1 MLFSFIHIKPFAFF
15 AIVFLAFSLSCKK
28 GTDVNMGNTSNGN
41 IKPKAGFTL
50 TTSDP
55 AVLPVKVSFTN
66 TTVGS
71 DVAYSW
77 SFGNGTSS
85 DANPTLDLTEGGI
98 YPIKLVARNSGGS
111 DSITKEVRVSPYPQ
125 SYFSFGRDAL
135 NLNAWEGS
143 KVMILSRNKN
153 LNRATMFKWLKVM
166 DTTYGYYRNCTG
178 KEPFF
183 LTSTYINNRTTIAD
197 VTNTCG
203 AGCAYLGNTGIELQ
217 NTYFDIMYNAINNN
231 NQYDQVVFYEFGR
244 NFWFYESKLNYKLN
258 DPVATGYAVFM
269 RFMAMEAAG
278 VNGAPFNSWSFPTF
292 RTNVENL
299 INTYLANPSLEWA
312 NTLGIGQG
320 VPGSGLG
327 ATDLFASFCF
337 RLRRDYGG
345 ETFVRNLWKQAGL
358 RPNATVTQDAVDNFF
373 LASCAAANRNLTTV
387 FQSWRW
393 RISPNAVAAALQ
405 YP

>member
-1 MLFSFIHIKPFAFF
+1 
-15 AIVFLAFSLSCKK
+15 
-28 GTDVNMGNTSNGN
+28 
-41 IKPKAGFTL
+41 
-50 TTSDP
+50 
-55 AVLPVKVSFTN
+55 
-66 TTVGS
+66 
-71 DVAYSW
+71 
-77 SFGNGTSS
+77 
-85 DANPTLDLTEGGI
+85 
-98 YPIKLVARNSGGS
+98 
-111 DSITKEVRVSPYPQ
+111 
-125 SYFSFGRDAL
+125 
-135 NLNAWEGS
+135 
-143 KVMILSRNKN
+143 
-153 LNRATMFKWLKVM
+153 
-166 DTTYGYYRNCTG
+166 
-178 KEPFF
+178 
-183 LTSTYINNRTTIAD
+183 
-197 VTNTCG
+197 
-203 AGCAYLGNTGIELQ
+203 LGNTGIELQ

-269 RFMAMEAAG
+269 RFMSMEAAG

-358 RPNATVTQDAVDNFF
+358 RPNAIETQDAVDNFF